1 MAEDW
6 DEWDEYEE
14 EEYDPVTAALESG
27 DLPCEHGYC
36 GPECPYWM
44 GDGLCEL
51 AIEEQARETEDY
63 EKKHHRKAKCPV
75 CGKELDEYDVKADK
89 LWVWDAGWYN
99 PLIGLAIY
107 GPMGVPKGVIHSKDN
122 VYHIYVGEGENRNE
136 KLVRLIGRKRL

>member
-89 LWVWDAGWYN
+89 LWVWDA
-99 PLIGLAIY
+99 
-107 GPMGVPKGVIHSKDN
+107 
-122 VYHIYVGEGENRNE
+122 ENRNE
-136 KLVRLIGRKRL
+136 KLVRLIGRKSL